1 MIYLTLC
8 SGDGVDGNV
17 QLLPGGAETQ
27 PISTFEVD
35 FTSLR
40 CRPYIESLKCDLDE
54 VLSPLGKV
62 STTEDA
68 ISLLNTVKEEYNPEG
83 KRENPDLEKDVYPVV
98 KEKIRTK
105 LMGGD
110 TS

>member
-17 QLLPGGAETQ
+17 QFLPGGEETQ